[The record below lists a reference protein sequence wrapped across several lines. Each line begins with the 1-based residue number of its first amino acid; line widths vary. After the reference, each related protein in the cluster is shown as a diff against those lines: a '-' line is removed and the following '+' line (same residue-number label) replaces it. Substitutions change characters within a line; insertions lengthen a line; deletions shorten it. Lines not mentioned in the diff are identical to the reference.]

1 MYTKA
6 QFLQGVFGFEGAG
19 LTSPGKLGA
28 GASYKVPPDKRAQIV
43 YLRAGNSADALICL
57 WLQRDGKVVRYFPVG
72 ARQSVHVP
80 LVVTEDVFPE
90 SQIDLLVAAPKGVT
104 GTVIVDLGLIE
115 VD

>member
-6 QFLQGVFGFEGAG
+6 QFIQGVFAFEGAG
-19 LTSPGKLGA
+19 LETPGKLGA
-28 GASYKVPPDKRAQIV
+28 GAAYKVPPDKRAQIV

-57 WLQRDGKVVRYFPVG
+57 SLQRDEKVIRYFPIG
-72 ARQSVHVP
+72 AKQSVHVP

-90 SQIDLLVAAPKGVT
+90 SRIEILVSAPKGVS
-104 GTVIVDLGLIE
+104 GTVIVDLGLVE